1 MDAAANPDEVRLRNG
16 SSLSER
22 LVWAGSGAVV
32 LLIVIPGLLTW
43 ASGGPPLVAAFWAVP
58 LGLFL
63 IGVAALES
71 NVAWIITRDGILVGE
86 QRPTGPVH
94 KRLIDID
101 DIADVKVR
109 KNRFS
114 YPKSFSLWC
123 TLASGDVLVS
133 PPLPDITRVNE
144 TAATVARLLGL
155 PDTAPVDNPLDAA
168 NVEIILRSPVSL
180 DLGWLIRMAVPLLA
194 GLCSLPFLVAFTIG
208 ESELALGLLLPLGV
222 IVAIALYRYTH
233 RLSGARWIIR
243 HGELRIERISLS
255 GRLSAETIKAGDVAG
270 IEVDNPDT
278 RGRTCTVSIRM
289 HTGQTFRSP
298 TRHDESG
305 ARAVRAEIIRRL
317 DIPPHSGKSAA

>member
-1 MDAAANPDEVRLRNG
+1 MDAAANPDEVRLRKG

-22 LVWAGSGAVV
+22 LVWAGSGAAV
-32 LLIVIPGLLTW
+32 LLIVVPGLLTW
-43 ASGGPPLVAAFWAVP
+43 ASGGPPLAAAFWAVP

-71 NVAWIITRDGILVGE
+71 NVVWIITRDGILIGE
-86 QRPTGPVH
+86 QRPIGPVH
-94 KRLIDID
+94 KRLIDVH
-101 DIADVKVR
+101 DIADVCVR

-114 YPKSFSLWC
+114 YPKSFSLRC
-123 TLASGDVLVS
+123 RLASSDVLVS

-155 PDTAPVDNPLDAA
+155 PDTASVDNPFDAV
-168 NVEIILRSPVSL
+168 NSEIILRSPVSL

-194 GLCSLPFLVAFTIG
+194 GLCSLPFLIAFTIG

-243 HGELRIERISLS
+243 HGEVRIERITLS
-255 GRLSAETIKAGDVAG
+255 GRLSAETIRSGDVAG
-270 IEVDNPDT
+270 IEVDKPDT
-278 RGRTCTVSIRM
+278 KGRTCTVSIHL
-289 HTGQTFRSP
+289 HTGRTFRSP

-317 DIPPHSGKSAA
+317 KIPPDAATPT